1 MKVFINDI
9 SMPQFNEWGD
19 QATNQIIRQLMEEH
33 DFSSSEKPG
42 EFIMVIHTWTPCAL
56 LAVEMIFQT
65 A

>member
-1 MKVFINDI
+1 
-9 SMPQFNEWGD
+9 MPQFNEWGD
-19 QATNQIIRQLMEEH
+19 QATNQIVHQLMEEH